1 MWPVVAGNHRSHLS
15 EAPVSTPADTSASP
29 SPGAPEPTPGGGGD
43 NSPGHP
49 WWLALALIG
58 FSILWPVVAKLVGID
73 TNITVYVLAS
83 ILGGFGISQASRR

>member
-1 MWPVVAGNHRSHLS
+1 MWLVVAGNHRSHPS

-43 NSPGHP
+43 NGPGHP

-58 FSILWPVVAKLVGID
+58 FSILWPVVAKLVDID